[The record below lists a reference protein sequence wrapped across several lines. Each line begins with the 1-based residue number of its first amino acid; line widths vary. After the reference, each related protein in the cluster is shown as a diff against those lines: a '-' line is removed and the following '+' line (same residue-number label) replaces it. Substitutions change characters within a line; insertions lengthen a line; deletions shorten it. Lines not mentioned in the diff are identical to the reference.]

1 MKIVVFDSGFG
12 SLSIIKKIQ
21 KRVKSNLVYFAD
33 QKNYPYG
40 KKSKKQLLRIINETI
55 ETISKKFKPDLII
68 LASNTPSLL
77 LRNYLPRDIITVLPP
92 LKNIGRSKKNHNIAI
107 LATESVVKNNEIN
120 DYIKEQISSKKM
132 KVIKINSSALVDLV
146 ETGKFLTDPDH
157 CINTIKKILRSKF
170 LHYEIDIAT
179 LSSTHLPF
187 LLPFLKEVFP
197 NVKFLDPADV
207 VAKMISKKYMKNDKI
222 KNKLQIFTTGNPKKF
237 QSKLQKLG
245 IKNKVTFF
253 SL

>member
-12 SLSIIKKIQ
+12 SLSIIKEIQ
-21 KRVKSNLVYFAD
+21 KRIKSNLVYFAD

-40 KKSKKQLLRIINETI
+40 KKSKKQLLRIINKTI

-77 LRNYLPRDIITVLPP
+77 LRNNLPREIITVLPP
-92 LKNIGRSKKNHNIAI
+92 LKNIGKSKKNHNIAI
-107 LATESVVKNNEIN
+107 LGTESVVKSNEIN
-120 DYIKEQISSKKM
+120 DYIKDQISSKKI
-132 KVIKINSSALVDLV
+132 KVVKINSSALVDLV
-146 ETGKFLTDPDH
+146 ETGKFITDPDH
-157 CINTIKKILRSKF
+157 CIEVINKILRRKF
-170 LHYEIDIAT
+170 LQYKIDIAT

-187 LLPFLKEVFP
+187 LLPFLKEVYP
-197 NVKFLDPADV
+197 NIKFLDPANM
-207 VAKMISKKYMKNDKI
+207 VAKMVSKKYIQNEKI
-222 KNKLQIFTTGNPKKF
+222 ENKLQIFTTGNPKKF
-237 QSKLQKLG
+237 QSKLKKLG